1 MKNVIFRTL
10 LILAGM
16 TFCAANASAQGFFD
30 RIGKGLDK
38 VGNALET
45 VNEVLGTDTQPTDT
59 LQVTA
64 EDSVAIQETLAEL
77 PSYRVVQ
84 LVETDANGD
93 TIRNEDQTVRYTYRV
108 LNQNDEV
115 CDPNTAKKHLQEALK
130 SGGLVL
136 AKVTGGALGG
146 GELTKLFGDSELG
159 KWIGRAGGAIL
170 GAFLARDDIKNFRE
184 QLGLRKDYLRLVSD
198 YQKTF
203 TDEGVPVDASAD
215 LSDYE
220 DCETISRPAELV
232 AQELLASRE
241 EGSTMDELSEDDWN
255 IKL

>member
-45 VNEVLGTDTQPTDT
+45 VNEVLGTDSTATTD
-59 LQVTA
+59 QA
-64 EDSVAIQETLAEL
+64 EAAGDTVDVKKMVAEL

-84 LVETDANGD
+84 VVETDANGD

-108 LNQNDEV
+108 LDQNDKV
-115 CDPNTAKKHLQEALK
+115 CDPNTAKKHLQAALK
-130 SGGLVL
+130 
-136 AKVTGGALGG
+136 
-146 GELTKLFGDSELG
+146 
-159 KWIGRAGGAIL
+159 AGGAIL
-170 GAFLARDDIKNFRE
+170 TKVGIGTGIGVATALLSGGSKKDKWKKAGIGAGIGLLASAEDIE
-184 QLGLRKDYLRLVSD
+184 ELRKQLKLRKSYLRVIAD

-220 DCETISRPAELV
+220 DCETISRSAELV

-241 EGSTMDELSEDDWN
+241 EGSTMDELSEEDWN
-255 IKL
+255 IEI

>member
-16 TFCAANASAQGFFD
+16 TFCAADASAQ
-30 RIGKGLDK
+30 RWLEKMNKGLDK
-38 VGNALET
+38 VGKALET
-45 VNEVLGTDTQPTDT
+45 VNDVLGTDSTATADQAEAAGDT
-59 LQVTA
+59 V
-64 EDSVAIQETLAEL
+64 DVKKMMAEL

-84 LVETDANGD
+84 VVETDANGD

-108 LNQNDEV
+108 LDQNDKV
-115 CDPNTAKKHLQEALK
+115 CDPNTAKKHLQAALK
-130 SGGLVL
+130 
-136 AKVTGGALGG
+136 
-146 GELTKLFGDSELG
+146 
-159 KWIGRAGGAIL
+159 AGGAIL
-170 GAFLARDDIKNFRE
+170 AKVGGGGIGGFFGGKAAGGSKKDKAVGTAIGVGLGILASLDDIKE
-184 QLGLRKDYLRLVSD
+184 LKKQLKLRKSYLRVIAD

-241 EGSTMDELSEDDWN
+241 EGSTMDELSEDDWD
-255 IKL
+255 IKV